1 MSLSPPLRVS
11 LSPCL
16 VLGGTKGGRAVNYN
30 GQILRV
36 DLTQGRI
43 WTEKP
48 EERFY
53 RTYFGGWGFIAYTL
67 LRELKP
73 HADPLGPE
81 NLLIFAPGVVT
92 GAPLAGSG
100 RHAVGA
106 KSPLSGAFGA
116 AEAGGFWGTE
126 LKRAGFDALVVSGA
140 AERPVYLWIHDGE
153 AEIREASPLW
163 GQPIAETGQAIGQ
176 ELGEEKVRVAAIGP
190 AGERLV
196 RYACIVHDRKYV
208 AGRTGLGAVMGAKRL
223 KAIAVRG
230 RGRPRPV
237 SPERVRAVARWLAE
251 NVQEVAGGLANL
263 GTGVD
268 IPFLNATGG
277 LPTRNFTQGSFEGF
291 EKITA
296 ETVRD
301 TIRVGMDG
309 CYACPIRCKKVVQ
322 LAEPYKV
329 NATYGGPEYET
340 LAALGSLCGID
351 DLGAIAK
358 GHELCNAY
366 GLDTIST
373 GNVIAFA
380 MECHE
385 KGLLTK
391 EDTGGL
397 ELVFG
402 NARAMLRAIELI
414 AERRG
419 IGNLLAEGAARA
431 AREIGPPAQELAMHV
446 KGQEIPMQG
455 PRTKHGLGLG
465 YTVSPTG
472 ADHSHSLYDTSYAQ
486 ETPALERI
494 KTLGIL
500 EPLPEHDLSPAK
512 VRLALYHSY
521 WSTFLNCAVLCRF
534 LPYSPSQVVEVVNG
548 VSGWNSTAWELMKI
562 GERAWNMAR
571 AFNVREGFTTLDDA
585 IPARFASPFADPRQ
599 AVPIAP
605 QALEQAKRT
614 YYEMA
619 GWEPSTGVP
628 TVAKLQELGIGW
640 VADRQGQGQG
650 G

>member
-1 MSLSPPLRVS
+1 M
-11 LSPCL
+11 
-16 VLGGTKGGRAVNYN
+16 NDN
-30 GQILRV
+30 GKILRV

-53 RTYFGGWGFIAYTL
+53 RMYFGGWGFIAYYL
-67 LRELKP
+67 LRELEP
-73 HADPLGPE
+73 HADPFGPE

-92 GAPLAGSG
+92 GAPVAGCG

-106 KSPLSGAFGA
+106 KSPLTGAFGA

-126 LKRAGFDALVVSGA
+126 LKRAGFDGLVVSGA

-153 AEIREASPLW
+153 AEIREAGPMW
-163 GQPIAETGQAIGQ
+163 GQPTADTQEAIGQ
-176 ELGEEKVRVAAIGP
+176 ELGEKKVRVAVIGP

-196 RYACIVHDRKYV
+196 RYACIVHGRKYV

-223 KAIAVRG
+223 KAVAVRG
-230 RGRPRPV
+230 RGRPKLADA
-237 SPERVRAVARWLAE
+237 ERVHSVARWLAE
-251 NVQEVAGGLANL
+251 NVQEVAWGLANL

-268 IPFLNATGG
+268 VPLLNATGG

-309 CYACPIRCKKVVQ
+309 CYACPIRCKKMVQ
-322 LAEPYKV
+322 LEEPYKV
-329 NATYGGPEYET
+329 DAAYGGPEYET

-380 MECHE
+380 MECYE
-385 KGLLTK
+385 KGLLAK

-397 ELVFG
+397 ELAFG
-402 NARAMLRAIELI
+402 NAGAMLRAIELI

-419 IGNLLAEGAARA
+419 IGDLLAEGAARA
-431 AREIGPPAQELAMHV
+431 AREIGPAAHELAMHV
-446 KGQEIPMQG
+446 KGQEIPMHE

-465 YTVSPTG
+465 YAVSPTG
-472 ADHSHSLYDTSYAQ
+472 ADHSHSLYDTSYVK
-486 ETPALERI
+486 ETLSFQRI
-494 KTLGIL
+494 KALGIL
-500 EPLPEHDLSPAK
+500 DPLSEHDLGPAK
-512 VRLALYHSY
+512 VRLALYRTY
-521 WSTFLNCAVLCRF
+521 WLAFLNCAVLCRF
-534 LPYSPSQVVEVVNG
+534 LPYSPSQVMEVVNG
-548 VSGWNSTAWELMKI
+548 ASGWNSSVWELMKV

-571 AFNVREGFTTLDDA
+571 AFNVREGFTAADDA

-605 QALEQAKRT
+605 HVLEKAKRT
-614 YYEMA
+614 CYEMS
-619 GWEPSTGVP
+619 GWEPSAGVP

-640 VADRQGQGQG
+640 VADRLKQGERG
-650 G
+650 